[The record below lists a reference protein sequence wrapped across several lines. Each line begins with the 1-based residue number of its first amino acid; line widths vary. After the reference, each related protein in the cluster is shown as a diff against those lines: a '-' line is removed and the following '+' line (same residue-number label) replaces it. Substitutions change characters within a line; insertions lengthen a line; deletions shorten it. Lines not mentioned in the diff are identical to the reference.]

1 MLSLGF
7 GWDQDLLNVLLR
19 QIAAGGSCADID
31 LTFTVDDNEALKREA
46 LADAVRSA
54 RQQAEILAEAAGVK
68 LGPLQ
73 SIDHTWSEVHFSR
86 SEVAYSMA
94 EAQGAP
100 LADVDPEDIGTSD
113 TATLVWEIKAAG
125 PG

>member
-1 MLSLGF
+1 M
-7 GWDQDLLNVLLR
+7 
-19 QIAAGGSCADID
+19 
-31 LTFTVDDNEALKREA
+31 E
-46 LADAVRSA
+46 
-54 RQQAEILAEAAGVK
+54 
-68 LGPLQ
+68 
-73 SIDHTWSEVHFSR
+73 
-86 SEVAYSMA
+86 